1 MRSMPAPSSRRI
13 AGTRIA
19 GVLVLATI
27 VGLARADEDPPAG
40 ATAQAAASDET
51 DDALPVTAPTLDAPR
66 LPVAPIVAACGHL
79 LEAESRRI
87 ALPAGRVELERALQ
101 IASLGAEL
109 RIDGDWAALDAI
121 GVRAS
126 DDLDLPT
133 QAGSIPVV
141 LDQLL
146 GLLSDA
152 WDRTRLE
159 ANADGLV
166 ITSNDGARRLSGP
179 MLHPIGDLL
188 VDRTLPAAI
197 PTDEGPRTPE
207 RFAELVRSMIEPDGW
222 HATGGRLGRIVGTD
236 QGLLVT
242 APPSVQ
248 IKIRRLL
255 DQFRLGRPHDLEAS
269 IELVRID
276 AETARRLEA
285 SSGPGS
291 MAAVRAVRR
300 RIDDPPLLEA
310 NLVVAVDGDGA
321 ETGCT
326 THDLE
331 AGIELVPVW
340 DADRRRLRC
349 RMTIELE
356 AASLGGRRLL
366 TLDQEIAVPVGGLVV
381 PLPRSEGQPPLAV
394 LMIVRAR

>member
-1 MRSMPAPSSRRI
+1 MRSTPAPPLRRSL
-13 AGTRIA
+13 GPRFA
-19 GVLVLATI
+19 GVLALTTA
-27 VGLARADEDPPAG
+27 VGLARAEEDPPAVTIDP
-40 ATAQAAASDET
+40 AVASEEI
-51 DDALPVTAPTLDAPR
+51 DDTPPSTAPTLDAPR

-79 LEAESRRI
+79 LDAELRRI
-87 ALPAGRVELERALQ
+87 ALPAGRVDLEQALR

-109 RIDGDWAALDAI
+109 SIDGDWAALDAI
-121 GVRAS
+121 GIRAS
-126 DDLDLPT
+126 DDLEMPT
-133 QAGSIPVV
+133 RAGSIPVV

-159 ANADGLV
+159 ATADGLV

-188 VDRTLPAAI
+188 VERTLPAAI

-207 RFAELVRSMIEPDGW
+207 GLAELVRSMIEPDEW

-236 QGLLVT
+236 EGLLVT

-248 IKIRRLL
+248 IKVRRLL
-255 DQFRLGRPHDLEAS
+255 DQFRVGRPHDLEAS

-276 AETARRLEA
+276 ADTARRLEA

-291 MAAVRAVRR
+291 LAAVRAVRR
-300 RIDDPPLLEA
+300 RIDGPPLLES

-326 THDLE
+326 TDDLE

-356 AASLGGRRLL
+356 AASLGGRRML